1 MDRIIAV
8 GIGSFFGGILRY
20 LFSGWAAALLG
31 EFFPFGTLIVNI
43 LGSFFMGLVM
53 ASSIEAGI
61 LDFKWRLFL
70 TTGIMGAFT
79 TFSTFSYETLQFIF
93 EGEFLLAALNIF
105 LNLLLGLFGV
115 WLGITLAR
123 LLIL

>member
-1 MDRIIAV
+1 MDRIIVV

-20 LFSGWAAALLG
+20 LFSGWAVTLLG

-53 ASSIEAGI
+53 ASSIELGI

-93 EGEFLLAALNIF
+93 EGEFLLAALNIV
-105 LNLLLGLFGV
+105 LNLILGLFGV

-123 LLIL
+123 LFIL

>member
-1 MDRIIAV
+1 VERIIAV

-20 LFSGWAAALLG
+20 LFSGWAAALFG

-43 LGSFFMGLVM
+43 LGSFIMGFVM
-53 ASSIEAGI
+53 VSGIEAGI
-61 LDFKWRLFL
+61 IDFKLRIFL

-79 TFSTFSYETLQFIF
+79 TFSTFSYETMQFIF
-93 EGEFLLAALNIF
+93 EGEFLLAALNIV
-105 LNLLLGLFGV
+105 LNLILGLFGV

-123 LLIL
+123 LFIL